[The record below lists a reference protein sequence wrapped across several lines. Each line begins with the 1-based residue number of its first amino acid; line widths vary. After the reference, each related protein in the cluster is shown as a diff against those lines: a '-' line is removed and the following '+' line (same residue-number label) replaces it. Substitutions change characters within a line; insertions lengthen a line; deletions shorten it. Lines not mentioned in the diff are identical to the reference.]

1 MNRDPIAVLNLD
13 QHVKC
18 GRRLPL
24 EHRLLGAAPPRL
36 LVGEGHALDAA
47 QEVVE
52 RRVHEQVLERLT
64 VRGRDEL
71 HAALRNGPRRRRLE
85 LCPDLIDDDYLGH
98 VVLDRLD
105 HHGML
110 QQRRLHLHAPR
121 APNAGMRDIA
131 VAADL
136 I

>member
-1 MNRDPIAVLNLD
+1 MS
-13 QHVKC
+13 
-18 GRRLPL
+18 G
-24 EHRLLGAAPPRL
+24 G
-36 LVGEGHALDAA
+36 
-47 QEVVE
+47 
-52 RRVHEQVLERLT
+52 
-64 VRGRDEL
+64 DEL
-71 HAALRNGPRRRRLE
+71 HATLGDSPCGGGLE
-85 LCPDLIDDDYLGH
+85 LGTDLIDDDDLGH